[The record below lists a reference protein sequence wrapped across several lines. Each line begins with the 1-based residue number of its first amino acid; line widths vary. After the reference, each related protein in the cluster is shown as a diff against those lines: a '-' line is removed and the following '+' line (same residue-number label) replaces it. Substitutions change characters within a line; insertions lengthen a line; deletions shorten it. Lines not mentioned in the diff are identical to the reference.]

1 MEKLDASL
9 IGQTVL
15 VRARVHN
22 VRAKG
27 KSAFLVLR
35 QNTSTAQVSH
45 PHLNPIT
52 EPGLHA

>member
-1 MEKLDASL
+1 MRWQTWTRVEKLDSSL

-27 KSAFLVLR
+27 KSAFMVLR
-35 QNTSTAQVSH
+35 QNTSTAQV
-45 PHLNPIT
+45 NPT
-52 EPGLHA
+52 DT

>member
-1 MEKLDASL
+1 VEKLDASL

-27 KSAFLVLR
+27 KSAFMVLR
-35 QNTSTAQVSH
+35 QNTSTAQVTH
-45 PHLNPIT
+45 PNLNPT
-52 EPGLHA
+52 GA